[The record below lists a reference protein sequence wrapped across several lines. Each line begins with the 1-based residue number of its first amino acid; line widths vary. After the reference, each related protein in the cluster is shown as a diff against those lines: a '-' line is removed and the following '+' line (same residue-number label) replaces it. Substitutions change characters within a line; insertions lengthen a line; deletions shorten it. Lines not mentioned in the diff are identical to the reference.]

1 MGQLNKHRVIE
12 RNRRKEKETITMP
25 ETRVPMTLRHHFLQ
39 DPFFKSA
46 WDDMETF
53 RGGFF
58 RDSQSTKMIESSEK
72 KDEKLEENGSTKS
85 RKFGRYLVPRKWMM
99 PSLLDDA
106 ESMKLSDSGVI
117 NMVDDDTKLE
127 LSLNTAGYKPS
138 ELSVNVA
145 DGQLVVEG
153 KHQERS
159 EAGEMMVSRQFRRQ
173 YGLTPQSKL
182 TEVVSNLSQDGVL
195 VITVPKEKRIQE
207 LKEDNKIKME
217 RKKSVE
223 KKEESKSSQQIKVE
237 NISGLENKTKAT
249 SLVPMNLRESFFD
262 DPFFKDN
269 WLDIQKSQNDF
280 FSKAE
285 ERFSQQMQRMES
297 SLTNDIGFSNMLN
310 FNREKD
316 FDFPRLS
323 LQDAEDLK
331 VCDERDKVELSLD
344 TAGYKPDELKVTAGQ
359 GVVCVEGKHEERS
372 QSGEIMV
379 SRHMS
384 RQYQLPA
391 SADPAMV
398 TSNLSRDGVLLI
410 SIPKMQSA
418 VGHDRN
424 VPITMN

>member
-1 MGQLNKHRVIE
+1 
-12 RNRRKEKETITMP
+12 
-25 ETRVPMTLRHHFLQ
+25 MTLRDHFLQ

-53 RGGFF
+53 RGSFF
-58 RDSQSTKMIESSEK
+58 KDSQSTKMIETSEKREEK
-72 KDEKLEENGSTKS
+72 KDEKKEDNGFLNS

-106 ESMKLSDSGVI
+106 ESLKLSDSGVI

-127 LSLNTAGYKPS
+127 LSLNTVGYQPS
-138 ELSVNVA
+138 ELTVNVD
-145 DGQLVVEG
+145 DGQLVIEG
-153 KHQERS
+153 RHQEKS

-173 YGLTPQSKL
+173 YGLSSQSKL

-207 LKEDNKIKME
+207 LKEENKIKME

-223 KKEESKSSQQIKVE
+223 KKEESNSAHAQQIKVE
-237 NISGLENKTKAT
+237 NISGAATENRTKTT

-285 ERFSQQMQRMES
+285 ERFSQQMKRMES
-297 SLTNDIGFSNMLN
+297 TMNNYLGFSNMLN
-310 FNREKD
+310 FNKGLD
-316 FDFPRLS
+316 LDIPRLS
-323 LQDAEDLK
+323 LLDAEDLK
-331 VCDERDKVELSLD
+331 VCDGEHKVELSLD

-372 QSGEIMV
+372 QSGEILV

-384 RQYQLPA
+384 RQYQLPS
-391 SADPAMV
+391 SADPAQV
-398 TSNLSRDGVLLI
+398 TSNLSRDGVLII
-410 SIPKMQSA
+410 SIPKIKPA
-418 VGHDRN
+418 LGHDRN
-424 VPITMN
+424 VPITMK

>member
-1 MGQLNKHRVIE
+1 
-12 RNRRKEKETITMP
+12 
-25 ETRVPMTLRHHFLQ
+25 
-39 DPFFKSA
+39 
-46 WDDMETF
+46 METF
-53 RGGFF
+53 RGSFF

-106 ESMKLSDSGVI
+106 ETTKLSDSGVI

-207 LKEDNKIKME
+207 LKEENKIKME

-237 NISGLENKTKAT
+237 NISGSENKTKAT

-297 SLTNDIGFSNMLN
+297 SLTNDIGFSSMLN

-331 VCDERDKVELSLD
+331 VRDEKDKVELSLD
-344 TAGYKPDELKVTAGQ
+344 TAGYKPDELKVRAGR
-359 GVVCVEGKHEERS
+359 GVVCVEGKHEEKS
-372 QSGEIMV
+372 QSGEVMV
-379 SRHMS
+379 SRQMS
-384 RQYQLPA
+384 RQYHLPA
-391 SADPAMV
+391 SADQAQV
-398 TSNLSRDGVLLI
+398 TSNLSRDGVLI
-410 SIPKMQSA
+410 ITIPKIQQQLNNQ
-418 VGHDRN
+418 DRN